1 MTRDDLKTQIT
12 TTAFAF
18 RGYDVTNLGR
28 GPELLEHRVFGPVV
42 RSLLDRASVVCGE
55 VLKTKVDLTARMLA
69 RAPSTLE
76 TFVEDTATIVA
87 MELAQIQLLEQV
99 LEVPV
104 HEAPLSFGHSIG
116 ELSALVLGRVYE
128 MEQLL
133 PIPLALAH
141 DCADLAADTTMGI
154 LTSPSGVLEAEQVQ
168 KLCALIS
175 SRGHGLV
182 GPSTYLSPYQVLL
195 LGQGDTLDLLE
206 TEMRQ
211 YLPAAV
217 TLRRRP
223 NHWPPL
229 HTPLVWER
237 SVPNRAAVAL
247 YHTGGGH
254 SKPKPMVI
262 SCTTGEANYDEWNS
276 REILRDWTDH
286 PQRLWDVIEHTL
298 ASGVE
303 LVIHVG
309 PEPRLI
315 PTAFERLS
323 GKIMRQLKSRH
334 LDRLGRRVLPSI
346 SRNHWLARKLPLNAV
361 LFRAPFVNHLILED
375 WLLAQDVDSASVQV
389 GSLEEASVPD
399 GETSSLDGE
408 SSSLVLSPGS
418 SVSAIP
424 EGTDS
429 PGL

>member
-1 MTRDDLKTQIT
+1 VTRDDLKTQIT
-12 TTAFAF
+12 TTVFAF
-18 RGYDVTNLGR
+18 RGYDLTNLGR
-28 GPELLEHRVFGPVV
+28 GPELLEHRVYGPVV
-42 RSLLDRASVVCGE
+42 QSFLDRASVVCSA
-55 VLKTKVDLTARMLA
+55 VLKAKVDLAARMMA
-69 RAPSTLE
+69 GAPSSLQ

-87 MELAQIQLLEQV
+87 LELAQVQLLEQV
-99 LEVPV
+99 FEVPV

-116 ELSALVLGRVYE
+116 ELAALVLGRVYE

-141 DCADLAADTTMGI
+141 DCADLAADTTLGI
-154 LTSPSGVLEAEQVQ
+154 LTSPSGMLELEPVQ
-168 KLCALIS
+168 RLCALIS

-206 TEMRQ
+206 AEMRQ
-211 YLPAAV
+211 HLPTAV

-247 YHTGGGH
+247 YHTGGGQ
-254 SKPKPMVI
+254 SKPKPTVI
-262 SCTTGEANYDEWNS
+262 SCTTGQASYDQWNS
-276 REILRDWTDH
+276 REILKDWTDH

-298 ASGVE
+298 ASGAE

-309 PEPRLI
+309 PEPRLV
-315 PTAFERLS
+315 PTAFDRLS
-323 GKIMRQLKSRH
+323 GKIMKQLKSRH

-346 SRNHWLARKLPLNAV
+346 SRNHWLARRLPLNAV

-375 WLLAQDVDSASVQV
+375 WLLEQDVASTSVQV
-389 GSLEEASVPD
+389 GALEGSPVPD
-399 GETSSLDGE
+399 EVCS
-408 SSSLVLSPGS
+408 
-418 SVSAIP
+418 
-424 EGTDS
+424 EGT
-429 PGL
+429 